1 MKRFAIA
8 CVATGLILLFSSTS
22 RADTS
27 TAQPKEKLD
36 SFVRTAELQ
45 SGESDASIQQ
55 VSRRRYYG
63 YSSRSYGYYP
73 RYSYRPYSYSY
84 GYYPRYSYGY
94 SYPRYSYGYS
104 YPRYSG
110 YYGYGY
116 PRYSYGYRGYP
127 GYGYGGYGYGGYGYG
142 GGGVYIGRGGISIG
156 W

>member
-1 MKRFAIA
+1 MRRLAST
-8 CVATGLILLFSSTS
+8 CVATGLIAVFSASAQ
-22 RADTS
+22 ADIS
-27 TAQPKEKLD
+27 TAQLQGSSG
-36 SFVRTAELQ
+36 SFVRTADLN
-45 SGESDASIQQ
+45 SGESDTSIQQ

-63 YSSRSYGYYP
+63 YYPRYYGYYP
-73 RYSYRPYSYSY
+73 RYSYRPYSYGY

-127 GYGYGGYGYGGYGYG
+127 GYRYGYGGYG

>member
-1 MKRFAIA
+1 MRRIAIICA
-8 CVATGLILLFSSTS
+8 ATGLIVLFSSTG

-27 TAQPKEKLD
+27 TAQLD
-36 SFVRTAELQ
+36 VSSNNLVRTADLQ

-63 YSSRSYGYYP
+63 GYYPRYYSYYP
-73 RYSYRPYSYSY
+73 RYSYRPYSYGY

-127 GYGYGGYGYGGYGYG
+127 RYGYGGYGYG